1 MSQGDSA
8 LSIAA
13 SITGILTFVG
23 AVLAGFYARAIS
35 LRSAIDTQAEVSRAL
50 DEIEFLETE
59 TSMLNNA
66 YLAAQI
72 RQPDRKYGSGD
83 FKYFQGLYRKS
94 LERMQ
99 RMDRGL
105 REGAVAVT
113 SGNGYHK
120 VSRVKSA
127 AGWVASR
134 ERIHTEIAERKAESH
149 RIFQIQLA
157 ILSA

>member
-1 MSQGDSA
+1 MSQDSA

-23 AVLAGFYARAIS
+23 AVLAGFYARAIT

-50 DEIEFLETE
+50 DEMDFLETE

-66 YLAAQI
+66 YLASHI

-83 FKYFQGLYRKS
+83 FKYFQTLYKQS
-94 LERMQ
+94 LDRMTT
-99 RMDRGL
+99 MDREL
-105 REGAVAVT
+105 RESAKVVT
-113 SGNGYHK
+113 GGNSYHR

-127 AGWVASR
+127 AGWMSNR
-134 ERIHTEIAERKAESH
+134 EKISLAITQRKAESH

-157 ILSA
+157 MLSA

>member
-1 MSQGDSA
+1 MSQDSA

-35 LRSAIDTQAEVSRAL
+35 IRNAIDTQAEVSRAL
-50 DEIEFLETE
+50 DEMDFLETE
-59 TSMLNNA
+59 TSMLNKA
-66 YLAAQI
+66 YLASQI
-72 RQPDRKYGSGD
+72 RQPARKYASGD
-83 FKYFQGLYRKS
+83 FNYFQALYKRS

-99 RMDRGL
+99 YMDRAL
-105 REGAVAVT
+105 KESATAVT
-113 SGNGYHK
+113 GGSTYHK

-127 AGWVASR
+127 AGWMANR
-134 ERIHTEIAERKAESH
+134 DRITTAIVERKAESH
-149 RIFQIQLA
+149 RIFQIQVA